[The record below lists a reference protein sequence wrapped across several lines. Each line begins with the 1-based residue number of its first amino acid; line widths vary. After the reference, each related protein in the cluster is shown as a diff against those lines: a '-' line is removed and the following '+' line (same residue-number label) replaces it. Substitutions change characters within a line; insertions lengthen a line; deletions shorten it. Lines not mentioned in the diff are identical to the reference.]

1 MRKWLVSLVLA
12 LAVLFCA
19 GVAQAEGTV
28 TITYDKESVNAGEAV
43 TAHYVIEGVD
53 YKDVRLY
60 WRVNMEDQ
68 EGEDRFNYW
77 NTNDLVLTGQSGT
90 VSIDTFS
97 KGSVT
102 LMSRVYGIKAVYAK
116 GSTVFVDS
124 SGSYFP
130 LTVTTT
136 SDRQTAAPGST
147 ITAQYALESVGDG
160 VSITFNPF
168 FVQWEW
174 YDVNKQF
181 IRSTSGDKIRTTSG
195 SVSLT
200 IPEDYP
206 SGAQSVRLK
215 IMGDGKFADGS
226 YVYASFRSPWSV
238 ALTSSPAPTA
248 TLVPTETPAPQPTEA
263 PQEPQTPKITIS
275 YEKTNVA
282 VGEEIKAYYSIE
294 GMDYSGVK
302 LYWKMALTDND
313 TVKAGFPK
321 VTYINVVY
329 WEALNDYT
337 AEAAEGSVSVVKAVG
352 AGCARLCVR
361 NDDGVDV
368 VYQQGSDI
376 VEISG
381 EAYKP
386 YEGTV
391 QLDKETVKLGETIT
405 ARYTVSDDAKSVAV
419 GYWYWLNG
427 DRGYPDELAAYELT
441 QAATGEYTLT
451 VPQAVPAD
459 VDGIAFEMFIH
470 YDNGYYVYYS
480 NSAKVVTRSDVSG
493 LTLDADGVFRL
504 YKNGALDTDY
514 YGIYNYN
521 GGRFFI
527 ANGTIVPLSGLVSDE
542 VNWYYLANG
551 QVADYTGLALYDGAW
566 FYVTNGILDTV
577 KAGIVTYDGREF
589 MIAAGRILTEVDGMI
604 QEPNTGEW
612 YYVAAGQVTDFTGLV
627 EYGGA
632 WFWVNRGK
640 LATDMTGA
648 YEYNGTTIQLVGGQ
662 LM

>member
-1 MRKWLVSLVLA
+1 
-12 LAVLFCA
+12 
-19 GVAQAEGTV
+19 
-28 TITYDKESVNAGEAV
+28 
-43 TAHYVIEGVD
+43 
-53 YKDVRLY
+53 
-60 WRVNMEDQ
+60 
-68 EGEDRFNYW
+68 
-77 NTNDLVLTGQSGT
+77 
-90 VSIDTFS
+90 
-97 KGSVT
+97 
-102 LMSRVYGIKAVYAK
+102 
-116 GSTVFVDS
+116 
-124 SGSYFP
+124 
-130 LTVTTT
+130 
-136 SDRQTAAPGST
+136 
-147 ITAQYALESVGDG
+147 
-160 VSITFNPF
+160 
-168 FVQWEW
+168 
-174 YDVNKQF
+174 
-181 IRSTSGDKIRTTSG
+181 
-195 SVSLT
+195 
-200 IPEDYP
+200 
-206 SGAQSVRLK
+206 
-215 IMGDGKFADGS
+215 
-226 YVYASFRSPWSV
+226 
-238 ALTSSPAPTA
+238 
-248 TLVPTETPAPQPTEA
+248 
-263 PQEPQTPKITIS
+263 
-275 YEKTNVA
+275 
-282 VGEEIKAYYSIE
+282 
-294 GMDYSGVK
+294 
-302 LYWKMALTDND
+302 MALTDND

-337 AEAAEGSVSVVKAVG
+337 AEAAEGSVSVIKAVG
-352 AGCARLCVR
+352 AGARGFRVR

-376 VEISG
+376 VEYYPARPTSPMR
-381 EAYKP
+381 EPFSLTKRRSNR
-386 YEGTV
+386 
-391 QLDKETVKLGETIT
+391 VKRSRRATLFRMMRRG
-405 ARYTVSDDAKSVAV
+405 VAV
-419 GYWYWLNG
+419 CLWYWLNDG
-427 DRGYPDELAAYELT
+427 KWYPDELAAYELR

-504 YKNGALDTDY
+504 YKNGALDKDY

-648 YEYNGTTIQLVGGQ
+648 YEYNGSVIQLVGGQ